1 MKKIIAVLALIG
13 LVIWGMYDIRNTNLT
28 NTKTAEKTPTEVK
41 SVNSQE
47 TPMQKIGL
55 QKGNLPPDFELR
67 TPEGQI
73 IRLSDLKGKKVILNF
88 WATWCPPC
96 RLEMPDMEK
105 FYKKQ
110 KSKGIEILA
119 VNLTK
124 TEKKRTDVPDFIKAY
139 GITFPVL
146 LDEETEV
153 AQMYQVSSIPTSYLI
168 DSDGVIREKLVGP
181 MNEDMMTELLS
192 RIK

>member
-1 MKKIIAVLALIG
+1 
-13 LVIWGMYDIRNTNLT
+13 
-28 NTKTAEKTPTEVK
+28 
-41 SVNSQE
+41 
-47 TPMQKIGL
+47 
-55 QKGNLPPDFELR
+55 
-67 TPEGQI
+67 
-73 IRLSDLKGKKVILNF
+73 SDL
-88 WATWCPPC
+88 C

-110 KSKGIEILA
+110 KSKGVEILA